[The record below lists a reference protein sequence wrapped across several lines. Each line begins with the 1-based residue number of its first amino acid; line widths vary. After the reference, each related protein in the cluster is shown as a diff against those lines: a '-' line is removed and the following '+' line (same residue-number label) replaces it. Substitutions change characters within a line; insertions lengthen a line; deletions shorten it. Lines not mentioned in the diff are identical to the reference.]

1 MEVIIGRKDGTNQL
15 SLKVGNKV
23 SIKGPQQSVN
33 DGVSRENHCKLT
45 VNDDGTFTIEN
56 LKPQNQTLVNGLP
69 IASKRITPNDVVEL
83 GWKRYRLDWNLVF
96 EVIPKMVN
104 ISHLRLVKQ
113 RYDEETQKLT
123 VKQGRA
129 NALRSITSVLSMGA
143 IALGIFGVANNN
155 GSDDGFDIRIVLY
168 ALAILLT
175 VGFTIKSFIDASKL
189 PQQRKDLQDWF
200 TRNYTCPN
208 CGKFMGNQDYD
219 HGVSLM
225 ECCPACKAK
234 FIKG

>member
-33 DGVSRENHCKLT
+33 NGVSREHCKLT

-56 LKPQNQTLVNGLP
+56 LKAENQTLVNGLP

-83 GWKRYRLDWNLVF
+83 GWQRYRLDWNLVF

-143 IALGIFGVANNN
+143 IAVGFFGMTK
-155 GSDDGFDIRIVLY
+155 SDGEVDWVRIILY